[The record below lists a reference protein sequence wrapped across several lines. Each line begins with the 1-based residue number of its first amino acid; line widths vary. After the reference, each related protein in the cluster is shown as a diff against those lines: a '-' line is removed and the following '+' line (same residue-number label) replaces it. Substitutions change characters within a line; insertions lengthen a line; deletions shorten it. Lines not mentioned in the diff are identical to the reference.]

1 MTESSNRREL
11 IDEML
16 RKARNIAVVG
26 MSDKPH
32 RPSFNIGRY
41 LAGNGYRIS
50 PVNPALQEVLGRPS
64 HPDLDAAQAAAR
76 AETGQGIDLVD
87 VFRASEHVP
96 AIVDDVIRLGIRYL
110 WLQDGVINDEAV
122 ARARAA
128 GVRCVENDC
137 IFREHAAR
145 PELHG
150 KRS

>member
-1 MTESSNRREL
+1 MTTNQREL

-41 LAGNGYRIS
+41 LAASGYRIF
-50 PVNPALQEVLGRPS
+50 PVNPAVHEVLGRPS
-64 HPDLDAAQAAAR
+64 YTDLDAAQAAAR
-76 AETGQGIDLVD
+76 AETGKGIDLVD

-96 AIVDDVIRLGIRYL
+96 AIVDDVIRLGIPYL
-110 WLQDGVINDEAV
+110 WLQDGVINEEAV

-128 GVRCVENDC
+128 GVKCIENDC

-145 PELHG
+145 PELHA